1 MKLPKTERGEKTR
14 QRLLRA
20 AEVVFGEYG
29 FFDASIGEITT
40 RAGIGSGTFYIYY
53 DSKVEVFRDVIT
65 NLNHELRKSI
75 SITISELKKREDVER
90 VGFREF
96 FDFVK
101 RHKKFYRIIRQ
112 AEYVD
117 QELFKWYYRK
127 IAEGYSLGLRKSM
140 QSGEFSSNDPE
151 LISYALMGIADFVG
165 MRYVM
170 WGEEVDDKK
179 LEELMKFIFHGL
191 MNTTLTPDIMPNP
204 KMRH

>member
-20 AEVVFGEYG
+20 AETVFGEYG

-53 DSKVEVFRDVIT
+53 DSKVEIFKDVIM

-75 SITISELKKREDVER
+75 SITTTELKKREDVER

-117 QELFKWYYRK
+117 PELFKWYYRK
-127 IAEGYSLGLRKSM
+127 IAEGYSRGLKKSM
-140 QSGEFSSNDPE
+140 HSGEFSRNDSE

-170 WGEEVDDKK
+170 WGEEVDDKMF
-179 LEELMKFIFHGL
+179 EELMKFIFHGL
-191 MNTTLTPDIMPNP
+191 MNNTVTADNLPNP
-204 KMRH
+204 KKTH

>member
-14 QRLLRA
+14 QKLLRA
-20 AEVVFGEYG
+20 AESVFGERG
-29 FFDASIGEITT
+29 FFDASIGEITSK
-40 RAGIGSGTFYIYY
+40 AGVGSGTFYIYY
-53 DSKVEVFRDVIT
+53 DSKVEVFKDVIM

-75 SITISELKKREDVER
+75 SVTTSHLKSRQEIES

-117 QELFKWYYRK
+117 PELFKWYYRK
-127 IAEGYSLGLRKSM
+127 IAEGYSEGLKTSM
-140 QSGEFSSNDPE
+140 QAGEFSNNDSE

-170 WGEEVDDKK
+170 WGDEVDGKRFG
-179 LEELMKFIFHGL
+179 ELMHFIFNGL
-191 MNTTLTPDIMPNP
+191 LNNRHPPDRPS
-204 KMRH
+204 R